1 MEGSDVQMEKIK
13 RFFGWI
19 KGKAKYIGAA
29 VLAVALFFG
38 GWFACK
44 HFGANTVVKTE
55 VQTVEVEKPVPVEIP
70 VEVKGDTVIKY
81 VAKDTPAD
89 ADVQIENPAPKIA
102 VSYNGEKT
110 ELDGLTSEKQKFDQG
125 KLQVE
130 QKSEAVLDVTPI
142 VDREVQAA
150 VKENTE
156 VLNKAHTEEMK
167 AEKNKRHKRE
177 VQSFLA
183 GAGVG
188 LLVAVF

>member
-1 MEGSDVQMEKIK
+1 MKWITNVWQ
-13 RFFGWI
+13 WI
-19 KGKAKYIGAA
+19 KGHAKYLGVAA
-29 VLAVALFFG
+29 LAGALFFG

-70 VEVKGDTVIKY
+70 VQVKGDTVIKY
-81 VAKDTPAD
+81 IEKTTPAD
-89 ADVQIENPAPKIA
+89 ADVEINNPAPVIA

-110 ELDGLTSEKQKFDQG
+110 ELNGLATEKQKFDQG

-150 VKENTE
+150 VKESE
-156 VLNKAHTEEMK
+156 SKLNKAHAEEMK
-167 AEKNKRHKRE
+167 NEKHKRHKRE
-177 VQSFLA
+177 FQSFLA

-188 LLVAVF
+188 LAVVLF

>member
-1 MEGSDVQMEKIK
+1 MI
-13 RFFGWI
+13 WI
-19 KGKAKYIGAA
+19 KDNAKYIGAA
-29 VLAVALFFG
+29 VLAIALFFG
-38 GWFACK
+38 GWFTCK

-70 VEVKGDTVIKY
+70 VQVKGDTVIKY
-81 VAKDTPAD
+81 VEKESPAD
-89 ADVQIENPAPKIA
+89 ADVQIESPAPVIA

-110 ELDGLTSEKQKFDQG
+110 ELNGLATEKQKFDQG

-150 VKENTE
+150 VKDNTE
-156 VLNKAHTEEMK
+156 KLTEAHAEDMK
-167 AEKNKRHKRE
+167 KEKHKRHKSE
-177 VQSFLA
+177 LQSFLA

-188 LLVAVF
+188 LAMALL

>member
-1 MEGSDVQMEKIK
+1 MAKVSKI
-13 RFFGWI
+13 FFGVLRWI
-19 KGKAKYIGAA
+19 KSHAKYIGVAA
-29 VLAVALFFG
+29 LAMALFAG

-44 HFGANTVVKTE
+44 HFGANVVTKTE
-55 VQTVEVEKPVPVEIP
+55 VQTVEVEKPVPVQIP

-81 VAKDTPAD
+81 VEKDSPAD
-89 ADVQIENPAPKIA
+89 ADVQIESPAPAIA

-110 ELDGLTSEKQKFDQG
+110 ELNGLTTEKQKFDQG

-142 VDREVQAA
+142 VNREVQAA

-156 VLNKAHTEEMK
+156 ALNKTHAENMK
-167 AEKNKRHKRE
+167 KEKHKRHKRE
-177 VQSFLA
+177 FQSFLA

-188 LLVAVF
+188 LAAALL